1 MTPKIIRTREELVAL
16 DPDTVVI
23 TDRCSDLWTVEEVS
37 ATSDPA
43 WFLPVAVI
51 ATGDQARAAQQ
62 ALEVL
67 DATD

>member
-1 MTPKIIRTREELVAL
+1 MTPQIIRTREELAAL
-16 DPDTVVI
+16 DPDAVVI
-23 TDRCSDLWTVEEVS
+23 TNRCSDLWTVEEVA
-37 ATSDPA
+37 ATSDPT